1 MDYRSFYRELSSRLE
16 RETAVRTG
24 TVLEGEHAGEKMFLP
39 PREKEESGEVMEE
52 TFFGKIHVVL
62 CGGGHVSL
70 AAAKILKLL
79 DYELTVI
86 DDREEF
92 ASIQRFSM
100 ADHVLCLNFEKDFAG
115 VLFPAGAYYVILTRG
130 HEHDYTCLE
139 NIMKRPYGYLGM
151 IGSRSKVRQQKE
163 KLLEAGFLQEQIDT
177 VHAPIGLPIGGQTPE
192 EIAVSIAAEIIQV
205 KNRSSR
211 NVLEEAV
218 KEGLACPEA
227 GTVVTVV
234 EKEGSSPRGKGS
246 RMVVTKSGKIFGTIG
261 GGAIEYRAAQKA
273 VQLCE
278 SKTSFALQQYD
289 LSNAEA
295 ADLGMVCGGRV
306 KVMFETY
313 R

>member
-39 PREKEESGEVMEE
+39 PQEKEESGEVMEE
-52 TFFGKIHVVL
+52 TFLGKIHVVL

-115 VLFPAGAYYVILTRG
+115 VSFPAGAYYVILTRG

-192 EIAVSIAAEIIQV
+192 EIAVSIADHPGKKPFQPQRAGGSGEGGAGL
-205 KNRSSR
+205 SGSR
-211 NVLEEAV
+211 NGGDGGGKGRFFPQRKRKPYGGDKVGKNLRHHRRRGYRIPGGP
-218 KEGLACPEA
+218 KS
-227 GTVVTVV
+227 GTVV
-234 EKEGSSPRGKGS
+234 
-246 RMVVTKSGKIFGTIG
+246 
-261 GGAIEYRAAQKA
+261 
-273 VQLCE
+273 
-278 SKTSFALQQYD
+278 
-289 LSNAEA
+289 
-295 ADLGMVCGGRV
+295 
-306 KVMFETY
+306 
-313 R
+313 